1 MYRDL
6 NEKIFRIQEDKI
18 MEKDVNYLVAIKL
31 EFTENLDKKNKS
43 IYSIK
48 THLDLIN
55 KLFES

>member
-1 MYRDL
+1 
-6 NEKIFRIQEDKI
+6 
-18 MEKDVNYLVAIKL
+18 MEKDVNYRVAIKL

>member
-1 MYRDL
+1 MYKDL

-18 MEKDVNYLVAIKL
+18 MEKDVNYRVAIKL

>member
-18 MEKDVNYLVAIKL
+18 MEKDVNYRVAIKL